1 MPGEGA
7 DVLVVGGGPAGSSCA
22 WRLRR
27 AGLDPLV
34 LDQAAFP
41 RDKPCAGW
49 VTPAALE
56 ALEFDAHDYRQ
67 GRVFQPI
74 TAFVTG
80 QVGAGAVET
89 DYGRPVSFGILRR
102 EFDEYLLRR
111 SRARVCEGVRVES
124 VRRAPHGWMVNE
136 RFTAPMIV
144 GAGGHFCP
152 VARTL
157 RSSADE
163 PVVAAQEVEFRLDPR
178 QQAECRVRAEAPEL
192 YFCGDL
198 KGYGWCFRKADRLNV
213 GFGRSDR
220 RALTAQ
226 VRHFLSFLAERRR
239 VPTDLPTRWKGHA
252 YLLYETAPRPLV
264 GERALLVG
272 DAAGLAYSCS
282 GEGILPAIE
291 SGLLAAETLLAARG
305 RYDAPD
311 LEPYRHAVEQRLG
324 RRRPSRLPVWLTALV
339 GRRLLAARWATRHLI
354 LDRWFL
360 HARQPPLATAACG
373 LPGLQ
378 GTIGSRIWDGCRGSW

>member
-111 SRARVCEGVRVES
+111 SRARVCEG
-124 VRRAPHGWMVNE
+124 
-136 RFTAPMIV
+136 
-144 GAGGHFCP
+144 
-152 VARTL
+152 
-157 RSSADE
+157 
-163 PVVAAQEVEFRLDPR
+163 
-178 QQAECRVRAEAPEL
+178 
-192 YFCGDL
+192 
-198 KGYGWCFRKADRLNV
+198 
-213 GFGRSDR
+213 
-220 RALTAQ
+220 
-226 VRHFLSFLAERRR
+226 
-239 VPTDLPTRWKGHA
+239 
-252 YLLYETAPRPLV
+252 
-264 GERALLVG
+264 
-272 DAAGLAYSCS
+272 
-282 GEGILPAIE
+282 
-291 SGLLAAETLLAARG
+291 
-305 RYDAPD
+305 
-311 LEPYRHAVEQRLG
+311 
-324 RRRPSRLPVWLTALV
+324 
-339 GRRLLAARWATRHLI
+339 
-354 LDRWFL
+354 
-360 HARQPPLATAACG
+360 
-373 LPGLQ
+373 
-378 GTIGSRIWDGCRGSW
+378 